1 MLLQK
6 AISSEH
12 FTELKAFK
20 RLYTFDPDQWFS
32 SEQIAWAERG
42 GDISAFVPIKRGD
55 PDEMRARR
63 AAIAESQM
71 DRE

>member
-1 MLLQK
+1 MLQK
-6 AISSEH
+6 VISSKH

-55 PDEMRARR
+55 PDELRR
-63 AAIAESQM
+63 RRMEMAERQM
-71 DRE
+71 DGE